1 VLDLPPAPPACPNLA
16 AMPAIALPP
25 LPYALDAL
33 EPVISARTLAT
44 HHGKHHKIYV
54 DKLNKA
60 ITGTALAGLPLET
73 IIRRTADVKAKV
85 DVFNNAAQAWNHS
98 FYWRSLRPDG
108 GGTPPA
114 ALQARIRRDFG
125 SLASLRKELAAA
137 ATGQFG
143 SGWAW
148 LVLDRGK
155 LAVVKT
161 GNADLPL
168 VHNQQALLT
177 IDVWEHAYYL
187 DYQQRREDYANAV
200 IDKLLNWEFAAENY
214 GRGGATA

>member
-1 VLDLPPAPPACPNLA
+1 
-16 AMPAIALPP
+16 MPAIALPP

-44 HHGKHHKIYV
+44 HHGKHHKTYV

-73 IIRRTADVKAKV
+73 IIRRTADVKAKI

-148 LVLDRGK
+148 LVGDRGK